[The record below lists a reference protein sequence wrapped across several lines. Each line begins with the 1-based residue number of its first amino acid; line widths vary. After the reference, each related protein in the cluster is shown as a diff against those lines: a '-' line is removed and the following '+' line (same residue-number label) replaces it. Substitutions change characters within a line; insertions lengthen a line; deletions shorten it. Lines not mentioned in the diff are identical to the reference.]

1 MFCHRCPKCQS
12 RINLTRSFDNKIIV
26 ECNKCK
32 LFHIFESQKKI
43 DLAYLEFL
51 DIYKQEDIIKREK
64 RKLLEDHG
72 IVKSKTDIENIVNNN
87 ITAEKLPPIIKEILY
102 SDLDFIAEYQYI
114 DKKNNE
120 KKHNINNVDL
130 NKDLIDNI
138 TNSGIK
144 QLLSFQIK
152 SIKSILNNKNTII
165 ISPTGSGKTE
175 AFAIPVIQKII
186 DYKKENNN
194 QQQITALFIYPTKSL
209 TRDQIPK
216 INRLT
221 NNLGIKVRIYDGD
234 STKKE
239 KDEVINNPPDI
250 LLTNFDSIHY
260 NLIYRTELSRLI
272 NNIKFIVLDE
282 THIYNGTFGSN
293 VYFILKRLERLCG
306 NIQYIATSATIENP
320 EDYFKKLINKKVTLI
335 NEKSGLP
342 SKTHFLMVFPY
353 LRKNTSFIIDIIKKL
368 NYLDYKTLCFSSSH
382 LMSELIA
389 FYLRRTG
396 VPIRVHR
403 SGISTK
409 NRLRIEEEL
418 KNGLIK
424 TVSCTPTLELGI
436 DIGHIDSVISDLV
449 VFNRLKQRIGRSG
462 RKGQESIAILVLRTN
477 DPISQYYRNNPKDY
491 FKDVESSYVDSDNIT
506 IMKHH
511 IIASAMDKWLTND
524 EWKEN
529 TKIINELIQDKIL
542 VSRNGKIIP
551 SQKSYELMRDYNIR
565 GSGENIILKNKN
577 KIIGYRNMP
586 MAMHELYPGAI
597 YFLEGQRYISNGIEI
612 NSNIGVAKID
622 KIDNNY
628 PYYNKPLVE
637 EYPEIKKVIKKKRVL
652 GLEVQQIELSI
663 KKSVIGYVNIRVG
676 SEEKKGEKN
685 YLNEPIRYNFLTKG
699 IVFNAPIPQ
708 SIIENLNEDIDRKI
722 ASSYH
727 ATEHVIIE
735 GTDMIT
741 GGVSKDMG
749 GLAMGTSGLIF
760 IYDASVG
767 GNGATQI
774 LFDKLEDS
782 IKRAYKMIKE
792 CPCTSEDGCPRCTY
806 SYRCGNNNENLDK
819 KGAEEV
825 LFRII
830 NNEIKDIGKPVDNEK
845 TFT

>member
-1 MFCHRCPKCQS
+1 MFGHRCPKCQS
-12 RINLTRSFDNKIIV
+12 RINLTRCFDNKIIV
-26 ECNKCK
+26 ECSKCK
-32 LFHIFESQKKI
+32 LFHIFEFYKKL

-51 DIYKQEDIIKREK
+51 NIYNQGNVIKKEK
-64 RKLLEDHG
+64 RKLLEEHG
-72 IVKSKTDIENIVNNN
+72 IVRSKKDIENIVNKK
-87 ITAEKLPPIIKEILY
+87 IAEKKLPSIIKEILY

-114 DKKNNE
+114 DKKSE
-120 KKHNINNVDL
+120 SKKYNVNDVDL
-130 NKDLIDNI
+130 NKGLIKNI
-138 TNSGIK
+138 INSGIK
-144 QLLSFQIK
+144 QLLSFQIS

-194 QQQITALFIYPTKSL
+194 QTQITSLFIYPTKSL
-209 TRDQIPK
+209 TRDQLPK
-216 INRLT
+216 INKLT
-221 NNLGIKVRIYDGD
+221 NNLGINVRIYDGD
-234 STKKE
+234 TTKKE
-239 KDEVINNPPDI
+239 KEEVINNPPDI
-250 LLTNFDSIHY
+250 LLTNFDAIHY

-272 NNIKFIVLDE
+272 NNIKFIVIDE

-320 EDYFKKLINKKVTLI
+320 EDYFKKLINKEITLI

-342 SKTHFLMVFPY
+342 AKTHFLMVFPY
-353 LRKNTSFIIDIIKKL
+353 LRKNTSFIIEIIKKL

-389 FYLRRTG
+389 FYLRRAG
-396 VPIRVHR
+396 VRIRVHR
-403 SGISTK
+403 SGISTN
-409 NRLRIEEEL
+409 NRIRIEEEL
-418 KNGLIK
+418 KSGLIK

-477 DPISQYYRNNPKDY
+477 DPISQYYKNNPNDY
-491 FKDVESSYVDSDNIT
+491 FKDVESSYVDSNNVT

-511 IIASAMDKWLTND
+511 IIAAAMDKWITND
-524 EWKEN
+524 EFKEYKN
-529 TKIINELIQDKIL
+529 IINELIQDEIL
-542 VSRNGKIIP
+542 VNRNGKIMP
-551 SQKSYELMRDYNIR
+551 SQKSYELMRNYNIR
-565 GSGENIILKNKN
+565 GSGENIMLKNKN

-586 MAMHELYPGAI
+586 MAMHELYQGAI

-612 NSNIGVAKID
+612 NNNIGIAKIE

-628 PYYNKPLVE
+628 PYYNKPLLE
-637 EYPEIKKVIKKKRVL
+637 EYPEIKKIINKKKIF

-663 KKSVIGYVNIRVG
+663 RKSVIGYVNIKIG

-685 YLNEPIRYNFLTKG
+685 YLDKPIRYNFLTKG
-699 IVFNAPIPQ
+699 IVFNAPVPQ
-708 SIIENLNEDIDRKI
+708 SIIKNLKEGVDKKV

-749 GLAMGTSGLIF
+749 GLAMGISGLIF
-760 IYDASVG
+760 IYDAAVG

-774 LFDKLEDS
+774 LFDKLEDA

-792 CPCTSEDGCPRCTY
+792 CPCISEDGCPRCTY
-806 SYRCGNNNENLDK
+806 SYRCGNNNEYLDK

-830 NNEIKDIGKPVDNEK
+830 NKESKYIGKPIDNEK